1 MNLGQMVKKI
11 FQLATSKILE
21 YVNKEIDGK
30 EKKTQVDAAITS
42 WVSDN
47 ITKLGAVQQFLVTQY
62 IIPTVPVITQ
72 ALYDCLKQRIEG
84 LTV

>member
-1 MNLGQMVKKI
+1 MNFGQMVKKI
-11 FQLATSKILE
+11 FQLATAKILE

-30 EKKTQVDAAITS
+30 EKKTQVDAVITS

-84 LTV
+84 LIV